1 MIPQDRGITS
11 QNQKPGTPC
20 SGKGKEGIIMT
31 VNCDLYYD
39 KQDIID
45 TIDRLARLAEEID
58 QVTIMNT
65 DVIQEAINIL
75 YEIIE

>member
-1 MIPQDRGITS
+1 
-11 QNQKPGTPC
+11 
-20 SGKGKEGIIMT
+20 MT

-45 TIDRLARLAEEID
+45 TIDRLARLVEEID

-65 DVIQEAINIL
+65 DEIQEAINIL